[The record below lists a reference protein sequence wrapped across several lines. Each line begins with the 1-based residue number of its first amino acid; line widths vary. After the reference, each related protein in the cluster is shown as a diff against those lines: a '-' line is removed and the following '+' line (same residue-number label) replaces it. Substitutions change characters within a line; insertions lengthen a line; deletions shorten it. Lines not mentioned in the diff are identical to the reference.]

1 MGLPLNYFCRN
12 HIGFDQ
18 IGCWHVLGSRR
29 YNPKGKGW
37 QMKKILLFVVI
48 ISGLIVGPSL
58 AERFD
63 ADLTVGSNSI
73 DGGVHFKKEM
83 ANGFWRAG
91 GSGLYDDDNSKEYK
105 WLTAD
110 FTVGSETLVPGLT
123 CDVGVSAI
131 AGEAEY
137 STYSGDVGA
146 AAFTGRVNY
155 LLPLHNSPVPI
166 EVFAGFAYAP
176 EIMSFRD
183 TEEFMAYHVGVGVR
197 VVQNASIILKY
208 NSYDV
213 DLKSK
218 GQTWELDDSN
228 IRLGLVMRF

>member
-1 MGLPLNYFCRN
+1 
-12 HIGFDQ
+12 
-18 IGCWHVLGSRR
+18 
-29 YNPKGKGW
+29 
-37 QMKKILLFVVI
+37 MKKILLLI
-48 ISGLIVGPSL
+48 MLISVLSVGPSL

-73 DGGVHFKKEM
+73 DGGFHFKRDM

-91 GSGLYDDDNSKEYK
+91 GSGLYNDDDGTEYK

-123 CDVGVSAI
+123 CDVGVAGI
-131 AGEAEY
+131 VGEAEY
-137 STYSGDVGA
+137 SVYSGDVGA

-155 LLPLHNSPVPI
+155 LLPLPNSPMPV
-166 EVFAGFAYAP
+166 EFFAGFAYAP

-213 DLKSK
+213 DLESKS
-218 GQTWELDDSN
+218 QTWELDDSN